1 MLRMSVH
8 THKCAPPP
16 GMPQHQHQH
25 ACMLPHTRV
34 RAPAHAGRHS
44 GRVLSHSPSL
54 HPALAGNLVPSANTR
69 ASQGGLKWGQ
79 GMSRG
84 CWRSAWA
91 QARPCEDS
99 TPQDY
104 NPTPAPPQPEGP
116 SCWDRRKWSPSIRER
131 CHFPSPLNPPG
142 PQNPANLP
150 AHPQPTRNHLHTA
163 VWTEGGSSQRQ
174 GMPALA
180 PSPSQPQRG
189 GRGWGGVGASR
200 SSPRP
205 RCSLWLF
212 IPM

>member
-1 MLRMSVH
+1 MTWGGDFWLDPTHTQPPQQASKQPRVQEAGPPMLRMSVH

-104 NPTPAPPQPEGP
+104 NPTPAPPQQKDPPAGTEGSGAP
-116 SCWDRRKWSPSIRER
+116 ASER
-131 CHFPSPLNPPG
+131 GAISPLP
-142 PQNPANLP
+142 
-150 AHPQPTRNHLHTA
+150 
-163 VWTEGGSSQRQ
+163 
-174 GMPALA
+174 
-180 PSPSQPQRG
+180 
-189 GRGWGGVGASR
+189 
-200 SSPRP
+200 
-205 RCSLWLF
+205 
-212 IPM
+212 